1 MTIKRQW
8 LLVLIL
14 IAVFSVCVNSFVLS
28 SLTNKYFKDYV
39 KENYDMHFNQII
51 EYSTNALKEND
62 FSANQMA
69 IELETHLVDP
79 ITRIKVYDI
88 NGILIADVSA
98 DNRAHNGNGNGYGM
112 MYGMTGKMKD
122 TQIEEVDNADILD
135 GKKIIG
141 QINITKYSSAE
152 NSNATWMF
160 RSSLIKNSLYSIG
173 IVLIFAII
181 IGILV
186 SRKMSKDLIY
196 TADMAQNIDIGN
208 STETFHSKV
217 KEIRVIQQSL
227 ESLKSRLM
235 LKQKSRKTLIDEL
248 VHQVRTP
255 LTILKTHLEGIEDGV
270 IDMSTQEIRVCEN
283 QIENI
288 TAIIANM
295 SGMIDAEKQVDV
307 LHIEEFEFSQLI
319 KQIVNGL
326 KVQFDKKKIDLK
338 ITESQKVMLRTD
350 KYKLSQAIYN
360 ILTNAYKF
368 TESNGRVLLYYNVT
382 SESLILTVEDNGPGI
397 REEVQKRIFDAYYK
411 RDTTENTA
419 GEGIGLYVAKENLT
433 SISGSIAVDSTLNK
447 GSKFIIV
454 IPKTYEIS
462 SEI

>member
-14 IAVFSVCVNSFVLS
+14 IAVFSVCISSFVLS
-28 SLTNKYFKDYV
+28 SLTNRYFKDYV
-39 KENYDMHFNQII
+39 KENYEKHFDKIV
-51 EYSTNALKEND
+51 EYSTTALKDNN

-79 ITRIKVYDI
+79 ITRIKVYDKK
-88 NGILIADVSA
+88 GVLVADVRT
-98 DNRAHNGNGNGYGM
+98 DEETRNGNGMMNGM
-112 MYGMTGKMKD
+112 MEKMRN
-122 TQIEEVDNADILD
+122 TQIEEVDHAEILD
-135 GKKIIG
+135 GTKVIG

-152 NSNATWMF
+152 DSIATWMF
-160 RSSLIKNSLYSIG
+160 RSSLIKNSLFSIG
-173 IVLIFAII
+173 IVLTFAII

-186 SRKMSKDLIY
+186 SKKMSKDLIH

-208 STETFHSKV
+208 SAVIPNSKV

-227 ESLKSRLM
+227 ESLRTRLK

-248 VHQVRTP
+248 LHQVRTP

-270 IDMSTQEIRVCEN
+270 IDMTSEEIRICDN

-288 TAIIANM
+288 TSILANM
-295 SGMIDAEKQVDV
+295 SGMIDAEKQEDV
-307 LHIEEFEFSQLI
+307 LHVEEFEFNQLI

-338 ITESQKVMLRTD
+338 MTEQQKIMIRTD
-350 KYKLSQAIYN
+350 QYKLSQAIYN

-368 TESNGRVLLYYNVT
+368 TEPNGKVSLSYKVMPER
-382 SESLILTVEDNGPGI
+382 LILTIEDNGPGI
-397 REEVQKRIFDAYYK
+397 SDSEQVKIFDAYYK
-411 RDTTENTA
+411 RDTTSNTA
-419 GEGIGLYVAKENLT
+419 GDGIGLYVAKENII
-433 SISGSIAVDSTLNK
+433 SINGLITVDSKLNK
-447 GSKFIIV
+447 GSKFIID
-454 IPKTYEIS
+454 IPRQLVLKEVKG
-462 SEI
+462 